1 MNPWVSVPDAGGA
14 KKNKNAVNMSF
25 LHGLSSCLLSSLHTF
40 LCCLFSDLAFTR
52 GKGRGGCELSDAN
65 FCWESLVA
73 SRCIYASIL
82 VNETDSG

>member
-1 MNPWVSVPDAGGA
+1 MVSVPVYFPLFILFYVVCSVTWLLPGEGA
-14 KKNKNAVNMSF
+14 
-25 LHGLSSCLLSSLHTF
+25 
-40 LCCLFSDLAFTR
+40 
-52 GKGRGGCELSDAN
+52 GGCELLDAN